1 MIKVMKYVRS
11 IVLVDPKVHKELK
24 KKLKKE
30 KKSLSAFFREK
41 AKEYVSKEK

>member
-1 MIKVMKYVRS
+1 MQYIRS
-11 IVLVDPKVHKELK
+11 VILVDPKDHRELR

-41 AKEYVSKEK
+41 AKEYLKEK